1 MWLTL
6 IAIVVVVIVVAFF
19 TLNKEEPFSSS
30 SIDDRDRTPYIE
42 QYRYIPNFTSSS

>member
-6 IAIVVVVIVVAFF
+6 IVAIVVIFFVAFF
-19 TLNKEEPFSSS
+19 TLKEKEEPFASS

-42 QYRYIPNFTSSS
+42 QYRYIPNFTS